1 MPSASPKLL
10 NLNQDHPA
18 KKRFFWS
25 NLYKIKVMI
34 TSLTEIPELPNFGQM
49 TKFTLLFESRDNI
62 LLVMSWTEIMMS

>member
-1 MPSASPKLL
+1 
-10 NLNQDHPA
+10 
-18 KKRFFWS
+18 
-25 NLYKIKVMI
+25 MI